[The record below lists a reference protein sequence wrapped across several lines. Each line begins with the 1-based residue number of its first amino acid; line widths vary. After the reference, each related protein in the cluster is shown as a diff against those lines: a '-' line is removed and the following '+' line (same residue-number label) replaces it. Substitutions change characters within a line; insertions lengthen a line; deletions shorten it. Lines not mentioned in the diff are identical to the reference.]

1 MKVMKVAIE
10 ETSLNLRK
18 FELVIIV
25 LLIDIIY
32 KKKKIFRYVCPEYQN
47 CFINLMGIKVLS
59 QIIVNVKNAGVWLK
73 WMKIKN

>member
-1 MKVMKVAIE
+1 MKVMKVAIK

-18 FELVIIV
+18 FELVINV

-32 KKKKIFRYVCPEYQN
+32 KKKKIFRYICSEYQN

-59 QIIVNVKNAGVWLK
+59 QIIVNVKNAGV
-73 WMKIKN
+73 